1 MKKSKLIKLKIISVI
16 VILLSIVIIRG
27 YQDDI
32 SIADDI
38 IDFVGII
45 TLIGLS
51 VIGLTIIAYR
61 RK

>member
-16 VILLSIVIIRG
+16 IILLSIVIIRG

>member
-38 IDFVGII
+38 IDFVGIT

>member
-38 IDFVGII
+38 IDFLGMT
-45 TLIGLS
+45 TLFGLS
-51 VIGLTIIAYR
+51 IILLYA
-61 RK
+61 